1 MIPQGVVKTRYPVD
15 LLWLKTGCSY
25 RQRLHGLPSVDVM
38 KTSPGTNMNVKQ
50 NFSPLSIFKNSG
62 S

>member
-1 MIPQGVVKTRYPVD
+1 MV
-15 LLWLKTGCSY
+15 KTGCSY

-38 KTSPGTNMNVKQ
+38 RTSPGTNMQSANWVFQSTEMNVKQ
-50 NFSPLSIFKNSG
+50 NFSPLSILKNSG